1 MNAISN
7 IEPSPLAKLRE
18 PFSPDHISK
27 LPKETRAQIDARKT
41 NKNLMVWNCKE
52 CGNHHHKDAV
62 HLDYVGHAALTHRL
76 LDTDPEWF
84 WEPVAFG
91 QDGLPALDRN
101 GGLWIRLTVLGV
113 TRLGYGD
120 ADGKQG
126 GNAIKEAIGDALRNA
141 AMRFGAALDLWHKGD
156 LHGDDADHV
165 EENSKP
171 QTDARQSAPDR
182 MPADALEKLNSLL
195 RATKTAADTLTEHY
209 RVKDLRDLN
218 SRQYND
224 AIDRLEQRLAE
235 AAKAETNRTATGNDL
250 ADDEIPY

>member
-1 MNAISN
+1 MNAVTK

-52 CGNHHHKDAV
+52 CGGHHHKDAV

-76 LDTDPEWF
+76 LDTDPEWY

-156 LHGDDADHV
+156 LHGDDGEHA
-165 EENSKP
+165 EETGKP
-171 QTDARQSAPDR
+171 QTDTRQGAPDR
-182 MPADALEKLNSLL
+182 MPADALEKLNGLL

-235 AAKAETNRTATGNDL
+235 AAKADTNRTATGNDL